1 MCGRYSLTT
10 PVEGLRRLF
19 DFAETPNLAP
29 RYNIAPSQEAPVVR
43 LGPDGQRHLAALRW
57 GLVPSWAKEGAIG
70 NRLINARAET
80 LAEKPSFRA
89 AFRARRCLVAADGFY
104 EWRQEGEAKQPYRI
118 ARRDGGPFAFAGLWE
133 RWAPA
138 GAEAIE
144 SFTIVTSDASAL
156 LRPIHE
162 RMPALLRPEDHA
174 AWLGGDT
181 DQAKAALGR
190 LLPDALL
197 EAYPVSRR
205 VNSPRHDDPACIERA

>member
-1 MCGRYSLTT
+1 
-10 PVEGLRRLF
+10 
-19 DFAETPNLAP
+19 
-29 RYNIAPSQEAPVVR
+29 
-43 LGPDGQRHLAALRW
+43 LAALRW